1 MNDIIKNKPEH
12 RERNKIVAGIIIVGV
27 GIALLLRNMGFL
39 LPAWLFTWPMIL
51 ILVGIYSGIKHNF
64 RNNSWI
70 IITGIG
76 VFFLIDKFIPTL
88 HLEPY
93 FWPLVIIGVGLVYI
107 ITPRKRDWV
116 HWRGFGE
123 DDNYNRKGR
132 YSRQEFSG
140 EGIADSNDEFTIRSI
155 FSGVKKNIIS
165 KNFKRGYI
173 KSVFGGAEIDMGR
186 ADITGPAYLQLDV
199 AFGGVS
205 IVVPSNWSV
214 QNQIEGIFHGVDDKR
229 YNASASVDP
238 DKVLVL
244 KGNCVFGGIEI
255 NSY

>member
-39 LPAWLFTWPMIL
+39 LPPWLFTWPMIL

-70 IITGIG
+70 ILTGIG

-93 FWPLVIIGVGLVYI
+93 FWPLVIIGIGLLYI
-107 ITPRKRDWV
+107 IVPRKRSWV
-116 HWRGFGE
+116 RWRDFGN

-132 YSRQEFSG
+132 YSRQESSG
-140 EGIADSNDEFTIRSI
+140 EGITDSNDEFTIRSI
-155 FSGVKKNIIS
+155 LSGVKKNIIS
-165 KNFKRGYI
+165 KNFKRGYV
-173 KSVFGGAEIDMGR
+173 KSVFGGAEIDMSR
-186 ADITGPAYLQLDV
+186 ADITGPAYLQLEV
-199 AFGGVS
+199 VFGGVS

-214 QNQIEGIFHGVDDKR
+214 QNEIEGVFHGVDDKR
-229 YNASASVDP
+229 YNASASIDP

-244 KGNCVFGGIEI
+244 KGKCVFGGIEI

>member
-1 MNDIIKNKPEH
+1 MNNIIKKKSEH
-12 RERNKIVAGIIIVGV
+12 RGRNKIVAGIIIVGV

-39 LPAWLFTWPMIL
+39 LPDWLFTWPMIL

-64 RNNSWI
+64 QTISWL

-76 VFFLIDKFIPTL
+76 VFFLIDKFIPSL

-93 FWPLVIIGVGLVYI
+93 FWPLVIIGVGLVYM
-107 ITPRKRDWV
+107 ITPGKKNWADWKI
-116 HWRGFGE
+116 FE
-123 DDNYNRKGR
+123 DDDNNRNR
-132 YSRQEFSG
+132 YDSQQGFSNEEFT
-140 EGIADSNDEFTIRSI
+140 DSNDEFKIKSI

-165 KNFKRGYI
+165 KNFKRGYV
-173 KSVFGGAEIDMGR
+173 KSVFGGAEIDMSR
-186 ADITGPAYLQLDV
+186 TDITGPAYLQLDV

-214 QNQIEGIFHGVDDKR
+214 QNQIEGVFHGVDDKR
-229 YNASASVDP
+229 YNTSASVDP
-238 DKVLVL
+238 DKILVL

-255 NSY
+255 SSY

>member
-1 MNDIIKNKPEH
+1 MNDIIKKKSQH
-12 RERNKIVAGIIIVGV
+12 GERNKIVAGIIIIGV
-27 GIALLLRNMGFL
+27 GTALLLRNMGFL

-70 IITGIG
+70 IVTGIG
-76 VFFLIDKFIPTL
+76 AFFLIEKFIPSL

-93 FWPLVIIGVGLVYI
+93 FWPLVIIGVGLLYI
-107 ITPRKRDWV
+107 IAPRKRSWGN
-116 HWRGFGE
+116 WKNFE
-123 DDNYNRKGR
+123 DDDDNRNRRNSGQR
-132 YSRQEFSG
+132 FSN
-140 EGIADSNDEFTIRSI
+140 EGIADSNDQFTVRSI

-165 KNFKRGYI
+165 KNFKRGYV
-173 KSVFGGAEIDMGR
+173 KSVFGGVEIDMGR

-214 QNQIEGIFHGVDDKR
+214 QNEVEGVFHGVDDKR
-229 YNASASVDP
+229 YNASASIDP
-238 DKVLVL
+238 GKVLVL
-244 KGNCVFGGIEI
+244 KGKCVFGGIEI